1 MSSLA
6 RAGNF
11 TWRNPWFSM
20 PVIVLIWGSFYFF
33 SGTVINVNEGLGYT
47 DGLLYGKITG
57 NFYEYVFGNQVSTYS
72 IQRIFPSFVVSSI
85 LSMLNLPKDNYFIV
99 KSFQAYNLLLIIF
112 TTFIW
117 NKIAKVSD
125 FNLTHI
131 WTGFVLA
138 FLNFGIAE
146 LAFFYPVLTDITA
159 FFLGFCL
166 LYFHLKDSLT
176 GKIIITILGAFT
188 WPSFMFFGI
197 LLIIF
202 PKNSLDKDFN
212 FEKLKVNLLS
222 FLVPVPFLVI
232 SIHYINNYFNTS
244 AMFPMVS
251 KASELLHQFL
261 YASAVLNYF
270 VMAYFFAIYV
280 PAFSFKGYLQFIK
293 KVLQNVSVRNFII
306 CIIIFSAVYLFKNY
320 FGNDKADGPQSSVKK
335 LMYSISLYSV
345 MKPFNYAVLAISY
358 FGPCFV
364 IYFFYIKKIKEH
376 VLSLGL
382 GVCVSFILVFLLLFT
397 TESRQIMTFFPF
409 IVMITILFF
418 QKIKTDKKFL
428 LLLTVFSLILSKVYI
443 PLKGIPDSN
452 YRIIDFPN
460 QLFLMNSYI
469 CSNEGYLV
477 QLAAVLLISAVM
489 IYSVRNYSKILQGP
503 A

>member
-1 MSSLA
+1 
-6 RAGNF
+6 
-11 TWRNPWFSM
+11 M
-20 PVIVLIWGSFYFF
+20 PVIVLIWGLIYFF
-33 SGTVINVNEGLGYT
+33 FGAVINVNEGLGYT

-57 NFYEYVFGNQVSTYS
+57 NFYEYLFGNQISPYS
-72 IQRIFPSFVVSSI
+72 IQRILPSFIVSSI
-85 LSMLNLPKDNYFIV
+85 LSILNLPKDSFFIV
-99 KSFQAYNLLLIIF
+99 KSFQVYNLMLIIL

-117 NKIAKVSD
+117 NRIAKISD
-125 FNLTHI
+125 FNLILT
-131 WTGFVLA
+131 WSGFVLA

-146 LAFFYPVLTDITA
+146 LTFFYPVLTDTTA

-166 LYFHLKDSLT
+166 LYFHLKDSIA

-188 WPSFMFFGI
+188 WPSFIYFGI

-202 PKNSLDKDFN
+202 PKISPYTDFN

-222 FLVPVPFLVI
+222 FLLPVPFLVI
-232 SIHYINNYFNTS
+232 SIHYINNYFDTS

-251 KASELLHQFL
+251 KSSTLMPQVL

-270 VMAYFFAIYV
+270 FMAYFFSLYV
-280 PAFSFKGYLQFIK
+280 PAFSWKGYFKFIK
-293 KVLQNVSVRNFII
+293 KALQNVSVRNFII
-306 CIIIFSAVYLFKNY
+306 CIIIFSAVYLFRNY
-320 FGNDKADGPQSSVKK
+320 FGNEKAEGPQSSVKK
-335 LMYSISLYSV
+335 LIYSISLYSV

-376 VLSLGL
+376 VLSLGWGL
-382 GVCVSFILVFLLLFT
+382 CVSFILVFLLLFT
-397 TESRQIMTFFPF
+397 TEVRQIMNFFPF

-418 QKIKTDKKFL
+418 QKIETDKKFL
-428 LLLTVFSLILSKVYI
+428 LLLTVFSFILSKVYI
-443 PLKGIPDSN
+443 PLKGIPDSS

-477 QLAAVLLISAVM
+477 QLVAVIIISAGM
-489 IYSVRNYSKILQGP
+489 IYSIGNYSKMLKR
-503 A
+503 AS